1 MYSSSDFEKLWFL
14 YKTEGEPQ
22 GISINTFC
30 LIHGVLYRYFNS
42 WFVKTRKKIVP
53 VQIEVIPSSDSALE
67 AFLASVCV
75 ESALMQSNL
84 EINSGN
90 ILVTIQTRNGLNIS
104 KCNLDYRGLKNFY
117 YLLSFHDMRYKASC
131 VSEIIRS
138 RHHRDPLQGDVYIF
152 ISKDQKKVKQSVFL

>member
-90 ILVTIQTRNGLNIS
+90 TGHHSDSVMVRIS
-104 KCNLDYRGLKNFY
+104 VKAIWTYRGLKILVEKLEAYVDDFRFEEF
-117 YLLSFHDMRYKASC
+117 LLSS
-131 VSEIIRS
+131 
-138 RHHRDPLQGDVYIF
+138 
-152 ISKDQKKVKQSVFL
+152 

>member
-42 WFVKTRKKIVP
+42 WFVKTRKKIV
-53 VQIEVIPSSDSALE
+53 QIEVISSSDSALE

-90 ILVTIQTRNGLNIS
+90 ILVTIQTRNGLNIR
-104 KCNLDYRGLKNFY
+104 KGNLDYRGLKILVEKLEAYVDDFRFEEF
-117 YLLSFHDMRYKASC
+117 LLSS
-131 VSEIIRS
+131 
-138 RHHRDPLQGDVYIF
+138 
-152 ISKDQKKVKQSVFL
+152 

>member
-1 MYSSSDFEKLWFL
+1 MLFRS
-14 YKTEGEPQ
+14 PQ

-90 ILVTIQTRNGLNIS
+90 ILVTIQTRNGLNIR
-104 KCNLDYRGLKNFY
+104 KGNLDYRGLKILVEKLEAYVDDFRFEEF
-117 YLLSFHDMRYKASC
+117 LLSS
-131 VSEIIRS
+131 
-138 RHHRDPLQGDVYIF
+138 
-152 ISKDQKKVKQSVFL
+152 